1 MRNILIKILSLIIV
15 FAFSSCEKIETL
27 NENPNEPSIVT
38 ASVLMTSGMRTLGNS
53 SVNQSFLLGNNA
65 AQLTAK
71 TLRTEIDVYNWN
83 AFPVVW
89 DAMYTG
95 LTNIIESERLAIAD
109 GNEQMQGVAIVMK
122 SWAFS
127 VLTNAYGDIPYS
139 EAITGVS
146 TDNFTPAYDG
156 QSDIY
161 NGANGLLAEL
171 ERAVT
176 LLNGSGSIEGDIILN
191 NDGAKWVKFSNS
203 LRLRLLM
210 HLSNKQDVSAEIA
223 ALASSDLLSS
233 NNDNVAMTYTGSF
246 PNEFPLLPLKIGDF
260 DAVALGTSAYDV
272 MTGYNDPRLTRYARP
287 NDGDYTN
294 TMATNFSGAI
304 NGSESTSACP
314 KNGSRLGV
322 AYYDYP
328 NQRTASTLGIDR
340 AEAIIMTYSE
350 VEFLLAEAALKGY
363 TTGNI
368 ETHYKAG
375 IEASMIYH
383 EVDLAPFGYADFE
396 GYYNTSGV
404 AYDEAMDIWEQ
415 KWLALFFHG
424 LEPYFEVRRWLAESN
439 NDFNAI
445 RFLIPTCQNTNND
458 LLPIRFLYPGE
469 EQSLNN
475 QNYNI
480 AIDNLGGSNSFNAK
494 MWLLDF

>member
-1 MRNILIKILSLIIV
+1 MRSNLIKVLSLMAV
-15 FAFSSCEKIETL
+15 FAFSSCEKVETL
-27 NENPNEPSIVT
+27 NQNPNEPSVVT
-38 ASVLMTSGMRTLGNS
+38 ASVLMTSGMRTMGNS

-65 AQLTAK
+65 AQLSAK

-89 DAMYTG
+89 EAMYTG
-95 LTNIIESERLAIAD
+95 LTNIIEAERLAVAD

-146 TDNFTPAYDG
+146 TDNFTPTYDA
-156 QSDIY
+156 QADIY
-161 NGANGLLAEL
+161 NGPAGILAEL

-176 LLNGSGSIEGDIILN
+176 LLNGSGSISGDILLR
-191 NDGAKWVKFSNS
+191 NDATKWVKFSNS
-203 LRLRLLM
+203 LQLRLLM

-223 ALASSDLLSS
+223 ALANSDLLSS
-233 NNDNVAMTYTGSF
+233 NNDNVTMTYTGNF

-287 NDGDYTN
+287 NDGDYSN

-304 NGSESTSACP
+304 NGSESASACP

-328 NQRTASTLGIDR
+328 NQTSASTLGIDR
-340 AEAIIMTYSE
+340 AESIIMTYSE

-363 TTGNI
+363 TTANI
-368 ETHYKAG
+368 EDHYKAG
-375 IEASMIYH
+375 IEASMNYH
-383 EVDLAPFGYADFE
+383 QVDLAAFGSTDFE
-396 GYYNTSGV
+396 EYYNTSGV
-404 AYDEAMDIWEQ
+404 AYDEAIDIWEQ

-439 NDFNAI
+439 NDFDAI
-445 RFLIPTCQNTNND
+445 RFLIPTCQNTNGNS
-458 LLPIRFLYPGE
+458 LPIRFLYPGE

-475 QNYNI
+475 ENYTI
-480 AIDNLGGSNSFNAK
+480 AIDKLGGNNSFNAK

>member
-1 MRNILIKILSLIIV
+1 MRNNIIKILSLIVV
-15 FAFSSCEKIETL
+15 FAFSSCEEIETL
-27 NENPNEPSIVT
+27 NENPNEPSVVT
-38 ASVLMTSGMRTLGNS
+38 ASVLMTSGMRTMGNS

-83 AFPVVW
+83 GFPLVW
-89 DAMYTG
+89 DKMYSG
-95 LTNIIESERLAIAD
+95 LTNIIEAEHLAVAD
-109 GNEQMQGVAIVMK
+109 GNEQMEGVAIVTK

-139 EAITGVS
+139 EAISGVA
-146 TDNFTPAYDG
+146 TNNFTPAYDA

-161 NGANGLLAEL
+161 NGAEGILAEL

-176 LLNGSGSIEGDIILN
+176 LLSGPGSIEGDIILN
-191 NDGAKWVKFSNS
+191 NDAAKWIKFANS

-223 ALASSDLLSS
+223 ALANSSLLSS
-233 NNDNVAMTYTGSF
+233 NNDNVVMTYTGSF

-287 NDGDYTN
+287 NDGDYSN

-304 NGSESTSACP
+304 NGSESASACP
-314 KNGSRLGV
+314 KNGSRLGA

-328 NQRTASTLGIDR
+328 NQTNASTVGIDR
-340 AEAIIMTYSE
+340 AESILMTYSE

-363 TTGNI
+363 TTANI
-368 ETHYKAG
+368 EGHYKAG
-375 IEASMIYH
+375 IEASMSYNQ
-383 EVDLAPFGYADFE
+383 VDLAPFGYADFE
-396 GYYNTSGV
+396 DYYNTSGV
-404 AYDEAMDIWEQ
+404 VYDEAIDIWEQ

-439 NDFNAI
+439 NDFSAI
-445 RFLIPTCQNTNND
+445 RFLVPTCQNTNDD
-458 LLPIRFLYPGE
+458 LLPVRFLYPGE

-475 QNYNI
+475 ENYTL
-480 AIDNLGGSNSFNAK
+480 AIDNLGGNNSFNAK

>member
-1 MRNILIKILSLIIV
+1 MGNNIIKILSLIVV

-27 NENPNEPSIVT
+27 NENPNEPNRVT
-38 ASVLMTSGMRTLGNS
+38 ASVLMTSGMRTMGNS

-89 DAMYTG
+89 DDMYTG
-95 LTNIIESERLAIAD
+95 LKNIIEAERLSIAD
-109 GNEQMQGVAIVMK
+109 DNEQMQGVAIVMK

-139 EAITGVS
+139 EAITGVA
-146 TDNFTPAYDG
+146 DNNFTPTYDA

-161 NGANGLLAEL
+161 NGTNGLLAEL
-171 ERAVT
+171 ERAIT
-176 LLNGSGSIEGDIILN
+176 LLNGSGAIEGDIILS
-191 NDGAKWVKFSNS
+191 NDATKWVKFANS

-210 HLSNKQDVSAEIA
+210 HLSNKQDVSAEIT
-223 ALASSDLLSS
+223 ALATSDLLSS
-233 NNDNVAMTYTGSF
+233 NNDNVVMTYTGSF

-272 MTGYNDPRLTRYARP
+272 LTGYNDPRLTRYARP

-294 TMATNFSGAI
+294 TIATNFSGAI
-304 NGSESTSACP
+304 NGSESASACP
-314 KNGSRLGV
+314 KNGSRLGA

-328 NQRTASTLGIDR
+328 SQTTASTLGIDR
-340 AEAIIMTYSE
+340 AEAVLMTYSE

-363 TTGNI
+363 TTESI
-368 ETHYKAG
+368 EAHYKDG
-375 IEASMIYH
+375 IAASMSYNQ
-383 EVDLAPFGYADFE
+383 VDLAPFGYTDFE
-396 GYYNTSGV
+396 DYYNTSGV

-445 RFLIPTCQNTNND
+445 RFLVPTCQNTNND
-458 LLPIRFLYPGE
+458 LLPVRFLYPGE

-475 QNYNI
+475 ANYNI
-480 AIDNLGGSNSFNAK
+480 AIDNLGGSNNFNAK

>member
-1 MRNILIKILSLIIV
+1 MRNNTIKILSLIAI
-15 FAFSSCEKIETL
+15 FAFSSCEKIEDL
-27 NENPNEPSIVT
+27 NKNPNEPSVVT
-38 ASVLMTSGMRTLGNS
+38 ASVLMTSGMRTMGNS

-89 DAMYTG
+89 DAMYSG
-95 LTNIIESERLAIAD
+95 LTNIIEAERLAIAD
-109 GNEQMQGVAIVMK
+109 GNEQMEGVAIVMK

-139 EAITGVS
+139 EAIVGVT
-146 TDNFTPAYDG
+146 TDNFTPTYDA
-156 QSDIY
+156 QSEIY

-176 LLNGSGSIEGDIILN
+176 LLNGSGLIEGDIILRN
-191 NDGAKWVKFSNS
+191 NAAKWIKFSNS

-210 HLSNKQDVSAEIA
+210 GISNKQDVSAEIA

-233 NNDNVAMTYTGSF
+233 NTDNVTMTYTGSF

-294 TMATNFSGAI
+294 VMATNFSGAI
-304 NGSESTSACP
+304 NGSESASACP

-328 NQRTASTLGIDR
+328 NQTTAAMLEIDR
-340 AEAIIMTYSE
+340 AESIIMTYSE

-368 ETHYKAG
+368 EAHYKAG
-375 IEASMIYH
+375 IESSMTYNQ
-383 EVDLAPFGYADFE
+383 VNLAPFGYADFE
-396 GYYNTSGV
+396 DYYNTSGV
-404 AYDEAMDIWEQ
+404 TYDEGIDIWEQ

-439 NDFNAI
+439 NDFSAI
-445 RFLIPTCQNTNND
+445 RFLTPTCQNIND
-458 LLPIRFLYPGE
+458 NLLPVRFLYPGE

-475 QNYNI
+475 QNYTI
-480 AIDNLGGSNSFNAK
+480 AIDNLGGNNSFNAK

>member
-1 MRNILIKILSLIIV
+1 MRNNTIKILSLIAI
-15 FAFSSCEKIETL
+15 FAFSSCEKIEDL
-27 NENPNEPSIVT
+27 NKNPNEPSVVT
-38 ASVLMTSGMRTLGNS
+38 ASVLMTSGMRTMGNS

-89 DAMYTG
+89 DAMYSG
-95 LTNIIESERLAIAD
+95 LTNIIEAERLAIAD
-109 GNEQMQGVAIVMK
+109 GNEQMEGVAIVMK

-139 EAITGVS
+139 EAIVGVT
-146 TDNFTPAYDG
+146 TDNFTPTYDA
-156 QSDIY
+156 QSEIY

-176 LLNGSGSIEGDIILN
+176 LLNGSGLIEGDIILRN
-191 NDGAKWVKFSNS
+191 NAAKWIKFSNS

-210 HLSNKQDVSAEIA
+210 GISNKQDVSAEIA

-233 NNDNVAMTYTGSF
+233 NTDNVTMTYTGSF

-294 TMATNFSGAI
+294 VMATNFSGAI
-304 NGSESTSACP
+304 NGSESASACP

-328 NQRTASTLGIDR
+328 NQTTAAMLEIDR
-340 AEAIIMTYSE
+340 AESIIMTYSE

-368 ETHYKAG
+368 EAHYKAG
-375 IEASMIYH
+375 IESSMTYNQ
-383 EVDLAPFGYADFE
+383 VDLAPFGYADFE
-396 GYYNTSGV
+396 DYYNTSGV
-404 AYDEAMDIWEQ
+404 TYDEGIDIWEQ

-439 NDFNAI
+439 NDFSAI
-445 RFLIPTCQNTNND
+445 RFLTPTCQNIND
-458 LLPIRFLYPGE
+458 NLLPVRFLYPGE

-475 QNYNI
+475 QNYTI